1 MNAKEIITFAPV
13 PLPEAVSHCP
23 QVILL
28 SLNWTRDKDPRLPL
42 GHSSLL
48 AALQAAGRRVES
60 LVYGVNADLN
70 IEHIADA
77 ILEIADRDPGR
88 PAVLGIGAYVWGE
101 AVLQQL
107 LPLLREKGFN
117 GRIVLGGPQVSFME
131 SGFEAAYPQAD
142 IFVRGSGEQALVA
155 ITSTPGRVN
164 MPGVI
169 YSGSNGPVTTARAD
183 INDLPS
189 PWLRHDWNKEPLK
202 FVRMETV
209 RGCPFSC
216 SFCQHRA
223 PEKNA
228 RLAQIP
234 DSRVMREIALF
245 CEQGVESIAVL
256 DPIFNASSRSV
267 GFLEEFAARGFR
279 GKLSLQCRAELI
291 TDDFLAAAS
300 RLNVNLEFGLQTI
313 HDSESD
319 AVNRRNK
326 IEKVDEALQKV
337 RELGIHHEVSLIFGL
352 PTQTLA
358 SFRQTV
364 NWCLARRVPVIK
376 AFPLMLLRGTQL
388 AVDASR
394 WNLRESGH
402 SMPFVI
408 SSSTF
413 TEGDWTKMNAI
424 SDALK
429 ATEGRH
435 PRSFE
440 ELLLGPD
447 LGHLSRWTPLT
458 CNPEKTS
465 RELTFP
471 GTSPALP
478 RLHPVQNVAPPY
490 GGRASRG
497 GRVARPARELRRP

>member
-1 MNAKEIITFAPV
+1 MNAKHIITFAPDT
-13 PLPEAVSHCP
+13 LPEAVSYCP

-42 GHSSLL
+42 GHASLL
-48 AALQAAGRRVES
+48 AALQAAGKRVES
-60 LVYGVNADLN
+60 LVYAVNTDLDV
-70 IEHIADA
+70 EHIADA
-77 ILEIADRDPGR
+77 ILEIAGRDSGR
-88 PAVLGIGAYVWGE
+88 TAVLGIGAYVWGE

-107 LPLLREKGFN
+107 LPLLRGRGFA

-131 SGFEAAYPQAD
+131 SGFEATYPQAD
-142 IFVRGSGEQALVA
+142 IFVRGSGEQALMA
-155 ITSTPGRVN
+155 ITSTPGQVN

-169 YSGSNGPVTTARAD
+169 YAGSNGLVTTAKAD
-183 INDLPS
+183 IEDLPS
-189 PWLRHDWNKEPLK
+189 PWLRHDWMKEPLK

-209 RGCPFSC
+209 RGCPYSC

-234 DSRVMREIALF
+234 DSRVIREIALF

-267 GFLEEFAARGFR
+267 GFLEEFVARGFR

-291 TDDFLAAAS
+291 TEDFLAAAS
-300 RLNVNLEFGLQTI
+300 RLNVTLEFGLQTI
-313 HDSESD
+313 HGCESD

-326 IEKVDEALQKV
+326 IEKVDEALRKV

-352 PTQTLA
+352 PTQTLE

-364 NWCLARRVPVIK
+364 DWCLARHVPVIK

-388 AVDASR
+388 AADASR

-413 TEGDWTKMNAI
+413 TEEDWVKMNAI

-435 PRSFE
+435 PALIE
-440 ELLLGPD
+440 QLPHAAD
-447 LGHLSRWTPLT
+447 TNKTARWTP
-458 CNPEKTS
+458 
-465 RELTFP
+465 ELT
-471 GTSPALP
+471 
-478 RLHPVQNVAPPY
+478 
-490 GGRASRG
+490 
-497 GRVARPARELRRP
+497 AR